1 MDRGTV
7 PILTD
12 GVLTALAAFYGPL
25 APPPRDLFAFFV
37 WEIVS
42 ARALPARRDMAW
54 QAVKRIPALTPDAMF
69 RAPKDDLK
77 AAIEGLGAFEDRLEA
92 LRAGSGHFR
101 RHRDLPV
108 VVAGP
113 LLRATRALRDV
124 PHLSPSA
131 QVRALFFAGGHA
143 VPAVDDQ
150 TARVVARL
158 AGVTAPVGPRRRRA
172 ARQQLQS
179 AFGRDRDRLAQA
191 LVLLGHHGGQA
202 CVEHAPH
209 CTVCPLRTGCAWA
222 VARRDPAGGPA

>member
-1 MDRGTV
+1 MRPGTV
-7 PILTD
+7 PSLE

-25 APPPRDLFAFFV
+25 AAPPRDLFAFFV

-54 QAVKRIPALTPDAMF
+54 QAVKRIPALTPDSMF

-77 AAIEGLGAFEDRLEA
+77 AAIDGLGGFEERLEA

-101 RHRDLPV
+101 RHRDLAD

-124 PHLSPSA
+124 PHLTPSG

-158 AGVTAPVGPRRRRA
+158 SGVAAPAGARRRRA
-172 ARQQLQS
+172 ARQNVS
-179 AFGRDRDRLAQA
+179 AAFGRDRDRLGQA
-191 LVLLGHHGGQA
+191 LVLLGHHAGHA

-209 CTVCPLRTGCAWA
+209 CTVCPLKTGCRWA
-222 VARRDPAGGPA
+222 IARPDQASGRA